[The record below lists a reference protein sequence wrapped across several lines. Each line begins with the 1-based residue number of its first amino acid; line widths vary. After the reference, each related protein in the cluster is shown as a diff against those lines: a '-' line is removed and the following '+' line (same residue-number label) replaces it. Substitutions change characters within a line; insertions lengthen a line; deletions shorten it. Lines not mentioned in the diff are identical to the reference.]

1 MVVRMKKA
9 IVSIS
14 VFIAS
19 TLTSAGTVFAQVQP
33 VSEPL
38 CPPGNFAGL
47 CNLKIDSASG
57 IVGVILQT
65 LMIIAILVSLFFLI
79 YGGIRYITSG
89 GDKGKID
96 QARGTLVAA
105 LVGLVISLVAFF
117 IVNLVLIFFTGKGIS
132 SISVPT
138 LLQ

>member
-1 MVVRMKKA
+1 MIVRVKRT
-9 IVSIS
+9 IISIS
-14 VFIAS
+14 VFVAS
-19 TLTSAGTVFAQVQP
+19 ALTSAGTVFAQAQP

-47 CNLKIDSASG
+47 CNLKINSASG
-57 IVGVILQT
+57 IVGVIIQT
-65 LMIIAILVSLFFLI
+65 LMLIAIIVSIFFLI

-96 QARGTLVAA
+96 QARSTLVAA
-105 LVGLVISLVAFF
+105 LVGLVISLLAFF
-117 IVNLVLIFFTGKGIS
+117 IVNLVLIFFTGNGIS
-132 SISVPT
+132 SMSVPT